1 MDKYSGKK
9 LDGRYEIH
17 ELIGTGGMAMVYR
30 AYDTIDDRTV
40 AIKILKDEFSAND
53 EFIRRFKNES
63 KAIAVLNHPN
73 IVKVYDVSFGDV
85 IQYIVMEYIDGI
97 TLKEYIELQGN
108 KISWKEAVLFT
119 TQILQALDHAHSKG
133 IVHRDIKPQNI
144 MLLQDGTIKVTDFG
158 IARFSSVETRTM
170 TDKAIGS
177 VHYIAPEQA
186 KGELTDGKTDIYS
199 VGVMLYEMLA
209 GRLPFEADNAVS
221 VAIMQLQEAPKPL
234 REVNPDVPEG
244 LAEITL
250 KAMQKDPSLRYRSAH
265 EMLDD
270 IELFKQNP
278 SIVFEYKY
286 MTPEN
291 TEIKIRDAIDESR
304 GAADGDAYS
313 DEYGKY
319 ADEAEKAKSPAGSII
334 VGIIT
339 SFVLVAIVCCI
350 LGAFQACQNQNT
362 ASVDIPNFVGMNSDE
377 VINSGRY
384 KFKFETLNS
393 FDPDQAIGTIL
404 KQSPEAGSKQI
415 KEGSSITLTV
425 NSTSTVVSVPYVNGY
440 SADNALSKM
449 NDKNLKATVIY
460 VEDEETSVDMV
471 VDTSPK
477 AGSEVEVDSTIKI
490 FVSKERVDESVTVP
504 NVVGQNLE
512 EAKASLEALGFEVN
526 YEYNDKVDKPKDTVL
541 AQSPGYNVSI
551 PSGEKITLYVAKG
564 IDKTRTCE
572 LDVDLP
578 EDVED
583 AVFLRVTVDGVVND
597 EYSQTVIPAYNS
609 TYTIKITGEG
619 IVDVQITLDDNLYR
633 EYEIDFNEGKI
644 VSVDKY
650 DYVEPTEP
658 PTEEPTDDL
667 TEPEESTD
675 DEEPTD
681 DEESTDYDWSDSGE
695 DDEGSY
701 DW

>member
-9 LDGRYEIH
+9 LDKRYEIH

-97 TLKEYIELQGN
+97 TLKEYMELQGN
-108 KISWKEAVLFT
+108 EISWKEAVLFT
-119 TQILQALDHAHSKG
+119 TQILQALEHAHSKG

-234 REVNPDVPEG
+234 KEVNKEVPEG

-250 KAMQKDPSLRYRSAH
+250 KAMQKDPSLRYQSAE
-265 EMLDD
+265 EMLND

-286 MTPEN
+286 MVPQNAGNKTR
-291 TEIKIRDAIDESR
+291 EIPDGAIGLSD
-304 GAADGDAYS
+304 DDAYS

-319 ADEAEKAKSPAGSII
+319 AADAEKAKSPAGSII
-334 VGIIT
+334 AGII
-339 SFVLVAIVCCI
+339 SAFVLVAIVCCI
-350 LGAFQACQNQNT
+350 LGTFQACQGTN
-362 ASVDIPNFVGMNSDE
+362 ADAVDIPNFVGMNSDE
-377 VINSGRY
+377 VINSEKY
-384 KFKFETLNS
+384 DFKFETVNS
-393 FDPDQAIGTIL
+393 FDPNQAIGTIL
-404 KQSPEAGSKQI
+404 KQSPESGSKQI
-415 KEGSSITLTV
+415 KEGSTITLTI
-425 NSTSTVVSVPYVNGY
+425 NSTSTVVNVPYVKGY
-440 SADNALSKM
+440 SAENALTKM
-449 NDKNLKATVIY
+449 NDKNLKAQIIY
-460 VEDEETSVDMV
+460 VEDEDTAVDMV
-471 VDTSPK
+471 LDTTPK

-490 FVSKERVDESVTVP
+490 FVSREKDSNIVTLP
-504 NVVGQNLE
+504 NVTGQTLY
-512 EAKASLEALGFEVN
+512 EAKMNLEALGFVVD
-526 YEYNDKVDKPKDTVL
+526 YEYNEKVDKPKDTVL
-541 AQSPGYNVSI
+541 AQSPGYDVELEAGSTV
-551 PSGEKITLYVAKG
+551 KLLVAKG
-564 IDKTRTCE
+564 IDKTKSCV
-572 LDVDLP
+572 LSVDMP
-578 EDVED
+578 MFVEEE
-583 AVFLRVTVDGVVND
+583 VFVRVTIDGVVSE
-597 EYSQTVIPAYNS
+597 EYSQKIIPKYNS
-609 TYTIKITGEG
+609 TYKIKITGEG
-619 IVDVQITLDDNLYR
+619 TVYVNVSLNDNLYR
-633 EYEIDFNEGKI
+633 EYEIDFDAEKI
-644 VSVDKY
+644 VNESKY
-650 DYVEPTEP
+650 DFVEGSTMPTEA
-658 PTEEPTDDL
+658 T
-667 TEPEESTD
+667 EESTD
-675 DEEPTD
+675 DSGSEEPTED
-681 DEESTDYDWSDSGE
+681 AATTQTDPE
-695 DDEGSY
+695 DYSY
-701 DW
+701 WW

>member
-53 EFIRRFKNES
+53 EFVRRFKNES

-97 TLKEYIELQGN
+97 TLKEYMELQGN
-108 KISWKEAVLFT
+108 DISWKEAVLFT
-119 TQILQALDHAHSKG
+119 TQILQALEHAHSKG

-209 GRLPFEADNAVS
+209 GKLPFEADNAVQ
-221 VAIMQLQEAPKPL
+221 VAIMQLQEVPKPL
-234 REVNPDVPEG
+234 KEVKPDVPEG
-244 LAEITL
+244 IAEITI
-250 KAMQKDPSLRYRSAH
+250 KAMQKDPSIRYQSAR

-270 IELFKQNP
+270 IDLFKQNP

-286 MTPEN
+286 VAPDLSDEKT
-291 TEIKIRDAIDESR
+291 KDASDDDKGLAE
-304 GAADGDAYS
+304 DNAYK

-334 VGIIT
+334 AGII
-339 SFVLVAIVCCI
+339 SAFILVAIVCCI
-350 LGAFQACQNQNT
+350 LGALQACQSQNT
-362 ASVDIPNFVGMNSDE
+362 ISVDIPNFVGKNSEE
-377 VINSGRY
+377 VINSDAY
-384 KFKFETLNS
+384 DFKFETVNS
-393 FDPDQAIGTIL
+393 FDPNQAIGTIL
-404 KQSPEAGSKQI
+404 KQSPESGSKQV
-415 KEGSSITLTV
+415 KEGSTITLTV

-440 SADNALSKM
+440 SAENALTKM
-449 NDKNLKATVIY
+449 TDKNLKAQIIY
-460 VEDEETSVDMV
+460 VEDENTAVDMV
-471 VDTSPK
+471 VDTTPK
-477 AGSEVEVDSTIKI
+477 SGSEVEVDSPVKI
-490 FVSKERVDESVTVP
+490 FVSKERTEDTVTLP
-504 NVVGQNLE
+504 NVVGQSLE
-512 EAKASLEALGFEVN
+512 EAKYNLEVLGFEVD
-526 YEYNDKVDKPKDTVL
+526 YEYNEKVDKPKDTVL
-541 AQSPGYNVSI
+541 AQNPGYNVQLKA
-551 PSGEKITLYVAKG
+551 GEKVKLIVAKG
-564 IDKTRTCE
+564 IERTRTCL
-572 LDVDLP
+572 LDVDMP
-578 EDVED
+578 ADIEHEVY
-583 AVFLRVTVDGVVND
+583 VRVTIDGIVDE
-597 EYSQTVIPAYNS
+597 EYSKEVIPAYNS

-619 IVDVQITLDDNLYR
+619 SVYVQVLLDDSLYR
-633 EYEIDFNEGKI
+633 EYQIDFDEGKI
-644 VSVDKY
+644 VNSQKY
-650 DYVEPTEP
+650 DYVEPETSA
-658 PTEEPTDDL
+658 TEETEAPTD
-667 TEPEESTD
+667 STD
-675 DEEPTD
+675 DPYASDWDTD
-681 DEESTDYDWSDSGE
+681 ITDPEYGW
-695 DDEGSY
+695 
-701 DW
+701 